1 MYFIYNKYV
10 QDELPVERRA
20 RPSSFMTKLNKFFTG
35 SDDVVYRG
43 ALQSDRDA

>member
-10 QDELPVERRA
+10 QDELPVERRS

-35 SDDVVYRG
+35 SDVIEYRG
-43 ALQSDRDA
+43 AI